1 MMAVFEETIYH
12 EVGRRRKRRRRAIP
26 IIRRWLASMSTALQ
40 AQEGGRGTAAASEAS
55 LEAASQTQAAAPGI
69 PAVEARDSRAVG
81 VAAETRGVGV
91 AAVGRRSEAA
101 SLVVVPAS
109 AGPEAAQGAE
119 QAHAPDAGSG
129 DEEVGQRGPQIGS
142 LPSIQ

>member
-12 EVGRRRKRRRRAIP
+12 EVGRRRKCRRRAIP

>member
-1 MMAVFEETIYH
+1 
-12 EVGRRRKRRRRAIP
+12 
-26 IIRRWLASMSTALQ
+26 MSTALQ
-40 AQEGGRGTAAASEAS
+40 AQEGGRGTAAASEASLEAS